1 MLGRVEELIEGLKSN
16 DQKSLARV
24 LTIVENDLAETDDL
38 LKLIKPKNIPV
49 IGFTGPPGAGKSTL
63 VNALI
68 NSYVKDGHKIA
79 VLAIDPSSPFNKGS
93 LLGDRIRMKDQFND
107 PNVFIRSVASRGY
120 LGGISAKTIEMTD
133 VVKAADFDYIFIE
146 TVGVGQSELEIAG
159 LADITVV
166 ILVPESGDDIQHI
179 KSGLMEIADVFVV
192 NKSDREGS
200 ETFANKLKMMLSDH
214 HQNIKIINTVA
225 DQSIGIEELKS
236 AIDLE
241 YTKRTDKRLF
251 LLSEKAWSLIQNRK
265 MKEIKKEVLQQ
276 KIAEALND
284 QFNLYVFIDDFM
296 NS

>member
-241 YTKRTDKRLF
+241 YTK
-251 LLSEKAWSLIQNRK
+251 SLESYSK
-265 MKEIKKEVLQQ
+265 
-276 KIAEALND
+276 
-284 QFNLYVFIDDFM
+284 
-296 NS
+296 

>member
-16 DQKSLARV
+16 DQKYLARA
-24 LTIVENDLAETDDL
+24 LTIVENDLDGADDL

-68 NSYVKDGHKIA
+68 SDFVKDGYKIA

-93 LLGDRIRMKDQFND
+93 LLGDRIRMKDQFTD
-107 PNVFIRSVASRGY
+107 DNVFIRSLASRGY

-133 VVKAADFDYIFIE
+133 IVKSVDFDYIFIE

-179 KSGLMEIADVFVV
+179 KSGLMEIANVFVV
-192 NKSDREGS
+192 NKSDRDGAV
-200 ETFANKLKMMLSDH
+200 TFANKLKMMLSDH
-214 HQNIKIINTVA
+214 HQNIEVIKTIA
-225 DQSIGIEELKS
+225 DQSVGIEKLRRIIEL
-236 AIDLE
+236 E
-241 YTKRTDKRLF
+241 NTQRNDKRLF
-251 LLSEKAWSLIQNRK
+251 LLSEKAWNIIQNRK
-265 MKEIKKEVLQQ
+265 MKAVKKEVLQQ

>member
-284 QFNLYVFIDDFM
+284 QFNLFLLMIL
-296 NS
+296 